1 MKNTLAVC
9 LLVAAALAA
18 PAFAAEPKSPVT
30 PGEWQW
36 SMQMEVPGMPF
47 KMPPV
52 KFTHCVTEE
61 DAKSAIPQN
70 QKDKDCKIG
79 EYEVDGQTI
88 RWTVD
93 CPKQKMKGKGE
104 ITYTDDSMTGK
115 MEMDADGQKMSTN
128 YTGKRLG
135 ACKK

>member
-18 PAFAAEPKSPVT
+18 PAVAADPNPVK

-36 SMQMEVPGMPF
+36 TMQMEIPGMPF
-47 KMPPV
+47 KMPPL
-52 KFTHCVTEE
+52 KFSHCVTEE

-79 EYEVDGQTI
+79 EHEVDGKTI

-115 MEMDADGQKMSTN
+115 MEMDADGQSMTTR

-135 ACKK
+135 DCKK

>member
-9 LLVAAALAA
+9 LLVAVALAA
-18 PAFAAEPKSPVT
+18 PAFAADPNPVR
-30 PGEWQW
+30 PGKWQW
-36 SMQMEVPGMPF
+36 SMQMEIPGMPF

-79 EYEVDGQTI
+79 EHEVDGNTI
-88 RWTVD
+88 RWTVE
-93 CPKQKMKGKGE
+93 CPKQKTTGKGE

-115 MEMDADGQKMSTN
+115 MEMDADGQIMTTKYS
-128 YTGKRLG
+128 GKRLG
-135 ACKK
+135 DCDK